1 MIAFDF
7 DVVTGPDTA
16 STPKPDNSQDQAK
29 AEHRSQDQQKPVSA
43 QTP

>member
-16 STPKPDNSQDQAK
+16 SKPKPEHNQDQGK
-29 AEHRSQDQQKPVSA
+29 TQQRSQDQKQPVSPK
-43 QTP
+43 TP